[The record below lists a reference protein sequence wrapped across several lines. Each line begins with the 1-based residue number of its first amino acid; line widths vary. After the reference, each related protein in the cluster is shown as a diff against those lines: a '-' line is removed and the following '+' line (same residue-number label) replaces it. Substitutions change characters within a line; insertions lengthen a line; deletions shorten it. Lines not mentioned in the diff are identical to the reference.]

1 MVFWIG
7 NQTQTI
13 KAKINK
19 WDNIKLKSFSQQ
31 KIIKSMKKQPM
42 EREKI
47 FTDHISDR
55 AKELR
60 YM

>member
-7 NQTQTI
+7 SKTQTI

-42 EREKI
+42 ERGKI

-55 AKELR
+55 AKQLR